1 MALTLST
8 SGITN
13 SETIQASHV
22 SQSIDALKGT
32 HAYNLTPSGS
42 FTFTGTTVFAGNV
55 QGAISNIVSE
65 AVRSASTVTVN
76 INDRSTSVYV
86 LSANAD
92 GNQGSNQISYQLP
105 RPTSTTPGT
114 TYRIIIGQIGANK
127 QAPDALARPFSI
139 KIESSTQALLGS
151 IVGISSTAQTVLQR
165 SNGAFVSLAI
175 ASGRLNTG
183 DSFDLFCD
191 GSYWYVTG
199 FINSPSVSYS
209 N

>member
-42 FTFTGTTVFAGNV
+42 FTFTGTTVFAGKV

-76 INDRSTSVYV
+76 I
-86 LSANAD
+86 
-92 GNQGSNQISYQLP
+92 
-105 RPTSTTPGT
+105 
-114 TYRIIIGQIGANK
+114 
-127 QAPDALARPFSI
+127 
-139 KIESSTQALLGS
+139 
-151 IVGISSTAQTVLQR
+151 
-165 SNGAFVSLAI
+165 
-175 ASGRLNTG
+175 
-183 DSFDLFCD
+183 
-191 GSYWYVTG
+191 
-199 FINSPSVSYS
+199 
-209 N
+209 

>member
-1 MALTLST
+1 MALNLST

-13 SETIQASHV
+13 SGTIQASHV

-42 FTFTGTTVFAGNV
+42 FTFTGTTVFDGNV
-55 QGAISNIVSE
+55 QGAISNIVTEVVGSDN
-65 AVRSASTVTVN
+65 TVTVN
-76 INDRSTSVYV
+76 ANDRSTSVYV
-86 LSANAD
+86 LSVNAD

-105 RPTSTTPGT
+105 RPNSVTTGT
-114 TYRIIIGQIGANK
+114 TCRIIIGQIGAS
-127 QAPDALARPFSI
+127 ATSPDVLARPFSI
-139 KIESSTQALLGS
+139 IIESSTQALLGS

-165 SNGAFVSLAI
+165 SNGPFVSVAI

-191 GSYWYVTG
+191 GTYWYVTG
-199 FINSPSVSYS
+199 FINSPSVSYA

>member
-65 AVRSASTVTVN
+65 AVGSASTVTVN
-76 INDRSTSVYV
+76 VNDRSTSVYV

-105 RPTSTTPGT
+105 RPNSTTPGT
-114 TYRIIIGQIGANK
+114 TYRIIIGQIGAS
-127 QAPDALARPFSI
+127 ATSPDALSRPFSI
-139 KIESSTQALLGS
+139 IIESSTQALLGS
-151 IVGISSTAQTVLQR
+151 IVGISSDAQTVLQR
-165 SNGAFVSLAI
+165 SNGPFVSLAI
-175 ASGRLNTG
+175 ASDRLNTG

>member
-1 MALTLST
+1 MALNLST
-8 SGITN
+8 TGITN

-55 QGAISNIVSE
+55 QGAISNIVTE
-65 AVRSASTVTVN
+65 AVASSNTVTVSVN
-76 INDRSTSVYV
+76 AGSTSVYV
-86 LSANAD
+86 LSADAD
-92 GNQGSNQISYQLP
+92 GNQGSNQILYSLP
-105 RPTSTTPGT
+105 RPNSVTPGT
-114 TYRIIIGQIGANK
+114 TYRIIIGQIGAS
-127 QAPDALARPFSI
+127 ATSPAALARPFSI
-139 KIESSTQALLGS
+139 IIESSTQALLGS
-151 IVGISSTAQTVLQR
+151 IVGISTTAQTVLQR
-165 SNGAFVSLAI
+165 SNGPFVSLAI

-191 GSYWYVTG
+191 GTYWYVTG
-199 FINSPSVSYS
+199 FINSPSVSYA